1 MILREVK
8 NSMLFKACKYNKQ
21 KMSMDKFISVND
33 GSMIQPEKDIIRF
46 YLGAHVMGVVES
58 KYGVDTE
65 LPKEVENLVRVHH
78 ENMESVFFRI
88 FTYILLISI
97 GESRHGKISSKI
109 ATIQSKY
116 GFDVKNFGK
125 ITNGKKNRAGSR
137 AEFLSCDRDLLDFSR
152 YCDWMFVNCFAGMGS
167 YGGQKWKNISQ
178 KITQVLEGEISPFTM
193 VDIAWA
199 LVHNTGSIFNK
210 NTIYHHEI
218 NNYGLTQLLDMQ
230 RGGAI
235 PAMIKHYDE
244 YKNNCPSF
252 SVTNN
257 FNAEFSAFVDAAT
270 NVLGEGFAAYVSPS
284 TIAEAGALSKAT
296 FKKAKPETDST
307 EPDDDTFND
316 EFHSHGVLDF
326 GVMKIPTLKRKGAE

>member
-8 NSMLFKACKYNKQ
+8 NSMLFKACEYSKQ
-21 KMSMDKFISVND
+21 KMGMEKFISVNN
-33 GSMIQPEKDIIRF
+33 GTMVQPEEDVIGF

-65 LPKEVENLVRVHH
+65 LPEDVEELVRTHH
-78 ENMESVFFRI
+78 TNMENVFFRI

-97 GESRHGKISSKI
+97 GESRHGKINSKT
-109 ATIQSKY
+109 ATIDKQY
-116 GFDVKNFGK
+116 GSDVRNFGAT
-125 ITNGKKNRAGSR
+125 INGKKNRSGSR
-137 AEFLSCDRDLLDFSR
+137 HEFLNSERDLLDYSR
-152 YCDWMFVNCFAGMGS
+152 YCDWMFVHCFTGMGS

-218 NNYGLTQLLDMQ
+218 HGAGLTQLLDMQ

-235 PAMIKHYDE
+235 PSLIMHLDKYNSE
-244 YKNNCPSF
+244 CSGF
-252 SVTNN
+252 SINVNLINN
-257 FNAEFSAFVDAAT
+257 FKDAVTSAAK
-270 NVLGEGFAAYVSPS
+270 VLGEDFYSYVSPS
-284 TIAEAGALSKAT
+284 AISEAGALSTST
-296 FKKAKPETDST
+296 FKKAKTVKPSDPDSEKGEAT
-307 EPDDDTFND
+307 EFEIDGLID
-316 EFHSHGVLDF
+316 L
-326 GVMKIPTLKRKGAE
+326 GVMKIQTLKRKGA